1 MKFKATGLTLAL
13 AAVVVT
19 GRLIPQANAQSRG
32 PSCQWALGINGN
44 LCGFRPFSANSLW
57 NTRADN
63 MPTDPNSAAILAS
76 ISRRGLLI
84 DAEVPYVVVDS
95 RTQPLVPVSVAVTGA
110 NDNCIGKVC
119 YAPFPLNPA
128 WTQKGQNPGALDFH
142 GIVVDRAKGM
152 AWEAEGLNF
161 ANGQWETQTL
171 ATWNLYGGDY
181 QRPWLT
187 PAGMG
192 GGASWMGGLLTYDDA
207 AADQVNHALIF
218 TLSPQEFP
226 NRNAPVWFTP
236 PAMMPL
242 KSDGTSVAYP
252 VGTGTRFVLRADF
265 DETGYGPTA
274 RAIIHALKKYGMI
287 LLLRGSDMYVTATG
301 DSRWSSTEIRSLRKI
316 MPSDFRVVLTQ
327 PRYTWHTKVWPN

>member
-1 MKFKATGLTLAL
+1 
-13 AAVVVT
+13 
-19 GRLIPQANAQSRG
+19 
-32 PSCQWALGINGN
+32 
-44 LCGFRPFSANSLW
+44 
-57 NTRADN
+57 
-63 MPTDPNSAAILAS
+63 
-76 ISRRGLLI
+76 
-84 DAEVPYVVVDS
+84 
-95 RTQPLVPVSVAVTGA
+95 
-110 NDNCIGKVC
+110 
-119 YAPFPLNPA
+119 
-128 WTQKGQNPGALDFH
+128 
-142 GIVVDRAKGM
+142 
-152 AWEAEGLNF
+152 
-161 ANGQWETQTL
+161 
-171 ATWNLYGGDY
+171 
-181 QRPWLT
+181 
-187 PAGMG
+187 
-192 GGASWMGGLLTYDDA
+192 MGGLLTYDDA

-274 RAIIHALKKYGMI
+274 KAIIHALKKYGMI

-301 DSRWSSTEIRSLRKI
+301 DSRWSYSEIKSLRRI